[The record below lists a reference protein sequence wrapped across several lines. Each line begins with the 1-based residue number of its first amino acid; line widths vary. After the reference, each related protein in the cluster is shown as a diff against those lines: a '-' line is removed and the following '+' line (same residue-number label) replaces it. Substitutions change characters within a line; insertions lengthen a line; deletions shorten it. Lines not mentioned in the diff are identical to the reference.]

1 MIDLIKSQ
9 WIGIVAIVFVAF
21 GLVSGTGTV
30 ESVLGSNELT
40 TLSNPHLFSNS
51 VTMSGSNTF
60 SGATTISGAATLSST
75 LAVTGA
81 TTLSSTLA
89 YLEKNQSLTGSTTLT
104 NALSGSTI
112 FWNTSGGTTT
122 LPAAS
127 TATGTVYRFVVASAL
142 TATYNAQI
150 SSAEGDNIEGSMIVA
165 GAVVDCDA
173 SDRIYVLT
181 DGENLG
187 DFVELRSDGQ
197 KWFVTQS
204 NALTSGKLLCDG

>member
-1 MIDLIKSQ
+1 MRLRRNLMNKVFDGKPPCMIL
-9 WIGIVAIVFVAF
+9 
-21 GLVSGTGTV
+21 
-30 ESVLGSNELT
+30 
-40 TLSNPHLFSNS
+40 
-51 VTMSGSNTF
+51 
-60 SGATTISGAATLSST
+60 
-75 LAVTGA
+75 
-81 TTLSSTLA
+81 
-89 YLEKNQSLTGSTTLT
+89 
-104 NALSGSTI
+104 
-112 FWNTSGGTTT
+112 
-122 LPAAS
+122 AS

-142 TATYNAQI
+142 TSTYNAEI
-150 SSAEGDNIEGSMIVA
+150 LSAEGDNIEGSMIVA